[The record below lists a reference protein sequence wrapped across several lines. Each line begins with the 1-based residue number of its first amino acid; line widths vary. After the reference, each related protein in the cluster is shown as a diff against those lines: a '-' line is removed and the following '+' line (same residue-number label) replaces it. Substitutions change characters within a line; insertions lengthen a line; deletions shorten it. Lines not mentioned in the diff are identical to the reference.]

1 MRQSQHFG
9 ITLKEAPRE
18 APTAAHRLLLRA
30 GYLRSVS
37 AGIPVTMPYLLR
49 VLSRLGR
56 MLQAELDARQFE
68 ELSLP
73 LLRPAANRET
83 LDPAGMESTEEPGFA
98 FRDRRGA
105 TLGIGGG
112 LAGMM
117 AAVAGREIRS
127 YKDLPRRVF
136 QIARQIR
143 DTAGPRTALI
153 NDHEFLALDAFG
165 FDADEA
171 GIARAYQSLQASF
184 DAVCRQAELPG
195 RWVEDD
201 LATEDAGTRHALAV
215 PLETS
220 DETVVLCQACAYAA
234 SRRAGRSRLEVFP
247 QDREMRPMQAIHGPG
262 LIGVGPLAEFLGIPV
277 WKTTK
282 TLLFQADDRVVA
294 VMVRGDC
301 DVNEAKVK
309 HHLKCRTLALASP
322 QTIREL
328 TGAEVGYA
336 GGVGLPPGL
345 LALADHF
352 TRERVNFECGANRT
366 DYHNINV
373 NWGRDLPLPAFGD
386 FKMARAGERCPR
398 CEIGSILETPALA
411 LGSVAKLPIAAEG
424 RCALACQGR
433 DGRSQ
438 PVAMLAGRLDLSRV
452 VAAVVERHHD
462 PAGLRWPPCLAP
474 FDIHLVGLNLEDEGV
489 RSAAE
494 SIYHRLRAEGFEVL
508 LDDRDAR
515 AGEKFSD
522 SDLIGIPVRLTVS
535 KRTLAE
541 GRLELKLRGAAQG
554 GMVSVDEALLAL
566 RRRSQGPMDP
576 PRYGHPLRKY

>member
-1 MRQSQHFG
+1 M
-9 ITLKEAPRE
+9 
-18 APTAAHRLLLRA
+18 RA

-37 AGIPVTMPYLLR
+37 AGIPVAMPYLLR
-49 VLSRLGR
+49 VLNRLGR
-56 MLQAELDARQFE
+56 MLREELDARQFE

-73 LLRPAANRET
+73 LLHPAASRQT
-83 LDPAGMESTEEPGFA
+83 PDPAGVGSTEEPEFA
-98 FRDRRGA
+98 FQDRRGA
-105 TLGIGGG
+105 TLGIGAS
-112 LAGMM
+112 LATMM

-136 QIARQIR
+136 QIARQVR
-143 DTAGPRTALI
+143 DKPGPRTALI

-171 GIARAYQSLQASF
+171 GIARSCQSLQASF
-184 DAVCRQAELPG
+184 EAVCRQAALPC

-201 LATEDAGTRHALAV
+201 LAAEDACTRHALAV

-220 DETVVLCQACAYAA
+220 DETVAGCEACAYAA
-234 SRRAGRSRLEVFP
+234 SRRAARSRLEVFP

-262 LIGVGPLAEFLGIPV
+262 LIGVGRLAEFIGIPV

-282 TLLFQADDRVVA
+282 TLLFRADDRVVA

-309 HHLKCRTLALASP
+309 HHLKCRELALASP

-345 LALADHF
+345 LVLADHF

-398 CEIGSILETPALA
+398 CEIGSIRETPALA
-411 LGSVAKLPIAAEG
+411 LGSVAKLGIAAAG
-424 RCALACQGR
+424 RSALAHQGR
-433 DGRSQ
+433 DGRPQ
-438 PVAMLAGRLDLSRV
+438 PVSMVAGRLDLNRV
-452 VAAVVERHHD
+452 VAAVVEQPHH
-462 PAGLRWPPCLAP
+462 PAGQRWPPCLAP
-474 FDIHLVGLNLEDEGV
+474 FDVHLVGLNLEDEGV
-489 RSAAE
+489 RSEAE
-494 SIYHRLRAEGFEVL
+494 SIYRRLRAEGFEVL

-541 GRLELKLRGAAQG
+541 GRLELKLRSAAQG
-554 GMVSVDEALLAL
+554 GKVRVEEALVAI
-566 RRRSQGPMDP
+566 RRRSRQPIDP
-576 PRYGHPLRKY
+576 P